1 MPILVEI
8 VDELGVRLGEPWDHV
23 RSGELLGQA
32 TSGTCCLR
40 FIDPYGDALFNQAQ
54 LPVLLDELVT
64 YCAALP
70 DGELAAVGTELI
82 AFLQQA
88 VDQVHVYVR
97 FVGD

>member
-8 VDELGVRLGEPWDHV
+8 IDERGVRQGEPWDHA
-23 RSGELLGQA
+23 RSGEFLSQA

-40 FIDPYGDALFNQAQ
+40 FIDPYGDATFNQLQ
-54 LPVLLDELVT
+54 LPVLLDELAA
-64 YCAALP
+64 YCTALP
-70 DGELAAVGTELI
+70 DGELAAVGTELV